1 MPFFQKIASQISKK
15 IDMSFPKN
23 NNLVEQK

>member
-15 IDMSFPKN
+15 IVMSFAKN
-23 NNLVEQK
+23 HNLVEQK